1 MEILLNKDEY
11 SCLRQSFEAT
21 LEESVQAELSLP
33 EYMPEI
39 LRIVKSSAQVLITG
53 VGCVG
58 ERLTVDGI
66 CELKMLYTSADGAVY
81 VYSQQCSFSR
91 YCENA
96 ELSSADDIKVKP
108 VVNFVNCRAT
118 SQKRAEIKASLR
130 LFITAF
136 SGKKESVISFDGNGA
151 IEEKCLP
158 VSAASLGCK
167 RSKSFSMSE
176 TLPVEEGSAA
186 FIVSTF
192 AAAEAT
198 DIKKI
203 GNKIMIR
210 GDAVAEIAFVPT
222 ENKKTVEHIR
232 HTLPINQIL
241 EFDGMEDR
249 FTGNVVLSVAACD
262 ITLKSDSD
270 GVGRAFDIALSINAE
285 ITMWEQKELFVVTDA
300 YSVKGAVELSK
311 ESLSFYCNAN
321 EVRDRYTLKASV
333 DASKTG
339 VTSVLDATAE
349 CGEPSFSVEENEL
362 VAAGTVKASFLLRD
376 SAGELAAFEKM
387 FDYKYTHSLSGEYVN
402 PRFFAAVT
410 LCSFDC
416 FVKSSEELQIAA
428 ELKINCT
435 LVDELAVEGVSEI
448 TVTQDE
454 EKTEGSA
461 ITVYFPQKEELLW
474 DIARKYN
481 TTVSLICAE
490 NELDGETT
498 AEKSV
503 IFIPSVN
510 RY

>member
-1 MEILLNKDEY
+1 MEILLNKEEY
-11 SCLRQSFEAT
+11 TCLKQSFET
-21 LEESVQAELSLP
+21 SLEESVQAELSLP

-39 LRIVKSSAQVLITG
+39 LRIVKSSAQVLVTG

-58 ERLTVDGI
+58 ERLTVDGV
-66 CELKMLYTSADGAVY
+66 CELKMIYTSDDGGVY

-96 ELSSADDIKVKP
+96 ELSSAEDIKVRAS
-108 VVNFVNCRAT
+108 VNFVNCRAT
-118 SQKRAEIKASLR
+118 SQKKAEIKASLR
-130 LFITAF
+130 LFVTAF
-136 SGKKESVISFDGNGA
+136 SGRKEGVASFGGNGA
-151 IEEKCLP
+151 IEERCLP

-176 TLPVEEGSAA
+176 TLPVEDGSAA

-192 AAAEAT
+192 ASAEAT

-249 FTGNVVLSVAACD
+249 FTGNVVLSIAACD

-270 GVGRAFDIALSINAE
+270 GVGRAFDIALSVNAE

-300 YSVKGAVELSK
+300 YSLKGNAELSR
-311 ESLSFYCNAN
+311 ETLGFYCNAD
-321 EVRDRYTLKASV
+321 EVRDTFILKDTLE
-333 DASKTG
+333 ASKTG
-339 VTSVLDATAE
+339 VSAVLDATAE
-349 CGEPSFSVEENEL
+349 CGEPTFSVKDNEL
-362 VAAGTVKASFLLRD
+362 IVSGAVKASFLLRD

-387 FDYKYTHSLSGEYVN
+387 LDYSYKHSLFTEYLN
-402 PRFFAAVT
+402 PRLFAAVT
-410 LCSFDC
+410 LSSFDC
-416 FVKSSEELQIAA
+416 VSRASNELQISA

-435 LVDELAVEGVSEI
+435 LVDEISVEAVSEI
-448 TVTQDE
+448 TVAEDE
-454 EKTEGSA
+454 EKNERSA
-461 ITVYFPQKEELLW
+461 VTVYFPQKEELLW

-503 IFIPSVN
+503 IFIPSV
-510 RY
+510 R